1 MMFVH
6 RFLLCAFVASSVSSS
21 VLAQAPASSGPQAPA
36 RAATGVEAA
45 SADAGLIDY
54 VIGPED
60 VLGVVFWRD
69 TEMSGDVTVRPDGKI
84 TLPLIGELH
93 AAGVTPEKLKQNIQ
107 SAAVK
112 YLSDANVAV
121 VVRQINSRK
130 VYITGQVTTPGAYP
144 LTGPRTVMQLISL
157 AGGVTEFADSSSI
170 TIMRTVDGRTTS
182 HKFNYKDVARGKN
195 LEQNLALRPGDTV
208 VVP

>member
-1 MMFVH
+1 MTFVH
-6 RFLLCAFVASSVSSS
+6 RFLLCAVATSSVSLS
-21 VLAQAPASSGPQAPA
+21 VLAQAPSSGPRAPGKV
-36 RAATGVEAA
+36 ATGVEAV
-45 SADAGLIDY
+45 SADAGILDY

-69 TEMSGDVTVRPDGKI
+69 AEMSGDVTVRPDGKI
-84 TLPLIGELH
+84 TLPLIGELR
-93 AAGVTPEKLKQNIQ
+93 AAGLTPDTLKQQIQ
-107 SAAVK
+107 TSAVK

-170 TIMRTVDGRTTS
+170 TIMRTIDGRTTS
-182 HKFNYKDVARGKN
+182 HKFNYKDVSRGKN
-195 LEQNLALRPGDTV
+195 LEQNLMLRPGDTV

>member
-1 MMFVH
+1 MRH
-6 RFLLCAFVASSVSSS
+6 LHQFLLCAGAVTLLTIGAF
-21 VLAQAPASSGPQAPA
+21 AQAPSSPRPVAPA
-36 RAATGVEAA
+36 SPAAGVEAA
-45 SADAGLIDY
+45 SADAGLVDY

-69 TEMSGDVTVRPDGKI
+69 LEMTGDATVRPDGRI

-93 AAGVTPEKLKQNIQ
+93 AAGLKPEALKQQIQ
-107 SAAVK
+107 AAALK

-130 VYITGQVTTPGAYP
+130 VYITGLVTTPGAYP

-157 AGGVTEFADSSSI
+157 AGGVTEFADSSNI
-170 TIMRTVDGRTTS
+170 TIMRTSGGRMTS
-182 HKFNYKDVARGKN
+182 QKFNYKDVARGKN
-195 LEQNLALRPGDTV
+195 LDQNLSLKPGDTV